1 MALIV
6 YGANVSPF
14 VRKVRVVL
22 AEKGQDYKLEQVSP
36 FSPQPEF
43 LAISPLKRIPVL
55 RDTDLPEPNTLPD
68 SSAIADYLE
77 HKFPKPALY
86 PSEPFPRARAIF
98 YEEYADTQLAQTL
111 GPGVFFERIVK
122 KMLRQQPD
130 EAAVAAVLR
139 DKIPPIFDFLEK
151 EIGTKHFFVG
161 DMFSIADVSMGSMFV
176 NFEHAGET
184 VDAKR
189 WPNLARYVAAIHA
202 RPSFKALIDE
212 ERPICERMRAA

>member
-36 FSPQPEF
+36 FAPPPEF

-68 SSAIADYLE
+68 SSAISDYLE
-77 HKFPKPALY
+77 HKFPTPALY
-86 PSEPFPRARAIF
+86 PSDPFQRARAIF
-98 YEEYADTQLAQTL
+98 FEEYADTILAQTL

-130 EAAVAAVLR
+130 EAAVAVVL
-139 DKIPPIFDFLEK
+139 KEKVPPLFDFLEN
-151 EIGTKHFFVG
+151 EIRAKDFFAG
-161 DMFSIADVSMGSMFV
+161 DMFSIADISMGTMFV

-184 VDAKR
+184 VDFVR
-189 WPNLARYVAAIHA
+189 WPNLSRFVAAVHA

-212 ERPICERMRAA
+212 ERPLCDRMRAA

>member
-1 MALIV
+1 MRV
-6 YGANVSPF
+6 GAT
-14 VRKVRVVL
+14 
-22 AEKGQDYKLEQVSP
+22 P
-36 FSPQPEF
+36 FSDPRQLE
-43 LAISPLKRIPVL
+43 AIDEL
-55 RDTDLPEPNTLPD
+55 
-68 SSAIADYLE
+68 
-77 HKFPKPALY
+77 
-86 PSEPFPRARAIF
+86 
-98 YEEYADTQLAQTL
+98 
-111 GPGVFFERIVK
+111 
-122 KMLRQQPD
+122 LRQQPD